1 MEVNKIV
8 SVLTVVAVVVALAN
22 VSITLMKVSYFNE
35 KITGLASTGYV
46 NITVETEISIN
57 MSRDTVN
64 WGSGLINGTGANRF
78 NATLKTAQET
88 ATVERGNW
96 SYGSVKGLILQ
107 NLGNINASINLSTT
121 NNADDLFGS
130 AEGPSSDNQR
140 YKWNVTNKDAG
151 SCSGGIGPLNT
162 WLDVNKSTSENFCG
176 QFNYGNNENEVYID
190 IWLTVPYDAQNTG
203 SRSDTITVT
212 AGTAF

>member
-22 VSITLMKVSYFNE
+22 VSITLMKVADFNE
-35 KITGLASTGYV
+35 KITGLASDAGYV
-46 NITVETEISIN
+46 NISVETEISVN

-64 WGSGLINGTGANRF
+64 WGSGLINGTGEDRF

-96 SYGSVKGLILQ
+96 SHGSVKGLILQ
-107 NLGNINASINLSTT
+107 NLGNINASINLTAA
-121 NNADDLFGS
+121 NDADDLFGS
-130 AEGPSSDNQR
+130 AEGSGSDNQR
-140 YKWNVTNKDAG
+140 YRWNMTNKDAG
-151 SCSGGIGPLNT
+151 SCSGGSEGLST
-162 WLDVNKSTSENFCG
+162 WNDVNKSSANFCG
-176 QFNYGNNENEVYID
+176 QFNYGDNENEVYID

-203 SRSDTITVT
+203 AQSDTITVT